1 MRTQV
6 GLLVTFL
13 VLLTSTNSASS
24 QPDDDAVCRQLIKQ
38 SKSGLFIAYETSGGI
53 RIAKANAG
61 RIPYS
66 PHSRFYFVSGT
77 SSNGAENVW
86 HVRTQ
91 TQAAGAPGAD
101 AAIVYRPP
109 VKTRCSRGNALPAFS
124 KSRRYVPLARYI
136 DHNVGK
142 TDSGLREY
150 FHFEIQDPSHPGHC
164 VRTDDRT
171 VFNLNDVYGF
181 RDVPRPEPLVAS
193 TFSFSQTASA
203 ATSKYYAGLTSEFT
217 YRTRGETGCFGFIA
231 PLPTYPVSGGW
242 SEDRD
247 SRAHRAARDWQ
258 PTVTWVVIKQ
268 LSGRGAYPSIVD
280 TTISWAR

>member
-1 MRTQV
+1 MRTQI

-13 VLLTSTNSASS
+13 AALTSNSASS
-24 QPDDDAVCRQLIKQ
+24 QPDDDAVCRQLAKL
-38 SKSGLFIAYETSGGI
+38 SHSGLFIAYETSAGI
-53 RIAKANAG
+53 RIADTNAG
-61 RIPYS
+61 RVPYS
-66 PHSRFYFVSGT
+66 PDARFYFVSKALSYGT
-77 SSNGAENVW
+77 ESVW

-91 TQAAGAPGAD
+91 TQAASAPGAD

-109 VKTRCSRGNALPAFS
+109 VKTQCSRGSALPAFS

-136 DHNVGK
+136 DHNHGQ

-164 VRTDDRT
+164 IRTDDRT

-181 RDVPRPEPLVAS
+181 RDVPRPEPLLARA
-193 TFSFSQTASA
+193 FSFSQTASA
-203 ATSKYYAGLTSEFT
+203 ATSKYYAGLSSEFT
-217 YRTRGETGCFGFIA
+217 YRSRGETSCFGFIA

-242 SEDRD
+242 FEERD
-247 SRAHRAARDWQ
+247 SRAHRAAKVWK
-258 PTVTWVVIKQ
+258 PTLTWVVIKQ
-268 LSGRGAYPSIVD
+268 LSAGGAVTPTVD